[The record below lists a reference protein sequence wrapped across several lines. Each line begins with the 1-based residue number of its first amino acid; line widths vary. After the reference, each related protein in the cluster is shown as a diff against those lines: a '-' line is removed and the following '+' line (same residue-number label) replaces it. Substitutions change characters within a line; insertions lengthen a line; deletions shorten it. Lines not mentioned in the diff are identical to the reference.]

1 MLFLITHML
10 HCAFQLIPRGQVWR
24 SMMLKVKPV
33 YLSYG
38 GRETRRIAQEH
49 GTQVLM
55 QPDICFMMREHELGL
70 LHMGLSWTI
79 GAAWPFL
86 GKSTRASA
94 VIVPL

>member
-1 MLFLITHML
+1 MSEITQVMLFLITHML

-55 QPDICFMMREHELGL
+55 QPDICF
-70 LHMGLSWTI
+70 
-79 GAAWPFL
+79 
-86 GKSTRASA
+86 
-94 VIVPL
+94 